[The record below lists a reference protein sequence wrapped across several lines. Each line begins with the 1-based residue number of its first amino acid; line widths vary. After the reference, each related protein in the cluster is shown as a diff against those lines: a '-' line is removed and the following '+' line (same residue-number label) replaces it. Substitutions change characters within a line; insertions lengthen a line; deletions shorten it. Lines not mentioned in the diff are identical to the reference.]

1 MKNWKKTIA
10 TTALLSTCVVLSAC
24 QAPVSNTLN
33 FVPPA
38 PSANFSTQNQQ
49 VSVNVLAQDQRASS
63 EVASFAENGKMRH
76 LQASPEVA
84 QLFQQVV
91 QQDLNSKGFRVASG
105 MATNANVV
113 VVIKEFYAKVS
124 EGNLSHKIDSKV
136 AVSVNVQGAAGNFS
150 KSFSATNTKEGA
162 FGVNNEKIQAVLNS
176 AFQDV
181 VTKIYNDNE
190 IGQSLLRLSRRP
202 AVQYAPAQ

>member
-1 MKNWKKTIA
+1 MKNWKKTVA
-10 TTALLSTCVVLSAC
+10 ATALLGACVALSAC
-24 QAPVSNTLN
+24 QAPVSNTIN

-49 VSVNVLAQDQRASS
+49 VSVNVLAQDQRAST

-113 VVIKEFYAKVS
+113 VVIKDFYAKVS

-136 AVSVNVQGAAGNFS
+136 AVSVNVQGAAGSFS

-190 IGQSLLRLSRRP
+190 IGQSLLRLSRQP
-202 AVQYAPAQ
+202 VMPAPAQ

>member
-1 MKNWKKTIA
+1 MQNWTKNLTY
-10 TTALLSTCVVLSAC
+10 TALLGACVALTAC

-38 PSANFSTQNQQ
+38 PSAHFNTQHQQ
-49 VSVNVLAQDQRASS
+49 VSVSVLAQDQRTSS
-63 EVASFAENGKMRH
+63 EVASFADNGKMRH

-91 QQDLNSKGFRVASG
+91 QQDLNSKGFRVATG
-105 MATNANVV
+105 MTTNANVV
-113 VVIKEFYAKVS
+113 VVINDFSAKVS

-136 AVSVNVQGAAGNFS
+136 SVAVNVQGAAGNFS
-150 KSFSATNTKEGA
+150 KSFTATNTKEGA
-162 FGVNNEKIQAVLNS
+162 FGVNNEKIQTVLNS

-190 IGQSLLRLSRRP
+190 IAQSLVRLSRQP
-202 AVQYAPAQ
+202 AVQYTPAQ

>member
-1 MKNWKKTIA
+1 MKNWKKTVA
-10 TTALLSTCVVLSAC
+10 ATALLSACVALSAC
-24 QAPVSNTLN
+24 QAPVSNTIN

-49 VSVNVLAQDQRASS
+49 VSVNVLAQDQRAST

-113 VVIKEFYAKVS
+113 VVIKDFYAKVS

-136 AVSVNVQGAAGNFS
+136 AVSVNVQGAAGSFS

-190 IGQSLLRLSRRP
+190 IGQSLLRLSRQP
-202 AVQYAPAQ
+202 VMPAPAQ